1 MKKVFFLC
9 CMALIGILSACG
21 NQKNKATEL
30 PITERIL
37 NLECVNGE
45 YFQVPGVTWL
55 MNEEETIKNQGI
67 SQEQLL
73 DEKALEQDTSE
84 DGFQITE
91 RISYEEE
98 AFDLRIYNLFVK
110 SNLCASV
117 YHLYFSTEE
126 EAKDF
131 YLKYQEELKEMEREE
146 PTKMKFD
153 DDSNWLEHNF
163 RLYFM
168 NESQSVIN
176 VWYDGDATKAPQGY
190 IGPETTPG
198 YLIRIIVEM
207 GHGDWLQEKIR

>member
-1 MKKVFFLC
+1 MKKLYLFCSLAFTV
-9 CMALIGILSACG
+9 ILSACG

-37 NLECVNGE
+37 NLECVKGE
-45 YFQVPGVTWL
+45 YFQIPGVTWL
-55 MNEEETIKNQGI
+55 MNEDETIKNQGI

-84 DGFQITE
+84 DGYQITE

-98 AFDLRIYNLFVK
+98 AFDLRIYNAFVK

-126 EAKDF
+126 EAWNF
-131 YLKYQEELKEMEREE
+131 YLKYREELKEMEHEE
-146 PTKMKFD
+146 PTIMEFH
-153 DDSNWLEHNF
+153 DDSNWLEH
-163 RLYFM
+163 RYQLYLK
-168 NESQSVIN
+168 NESQSMID
-176 VWYDGDATKAPQGY
+176 VWYHGDATKAPQGI

-198 YLIRIIVEM
+198 YLVRIIVEM
-207 GHGDWLQEKIR
+207 GHGDWMREKIR